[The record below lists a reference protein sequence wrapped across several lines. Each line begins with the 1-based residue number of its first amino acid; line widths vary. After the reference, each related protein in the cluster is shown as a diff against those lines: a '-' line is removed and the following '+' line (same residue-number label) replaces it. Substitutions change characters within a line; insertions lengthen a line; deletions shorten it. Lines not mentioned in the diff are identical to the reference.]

1 MLQGYNASNAPR
13 ANQETNQGD
22 GHSLEVSAND
32 VNIVRVDAIKSL
44 SLFLGYLLSGECQQE
59 YTHDIELHVIG
70 HIPAPHHAHLVLRE
84 EVIDVKYVAPPID
97 AARVV
102 LDLGRLEDG

>member
-44 SLFLGYLLSGECQQE
+44 SLFG
-59 YTHDIELHVIG
+59 
-70 HIPAPHHAHLVLRE
+70 VLTFW
-84 EVIDVKYVAPPID
+84 
-97 AARVV
+97 RVSAGV
-102 LDLGRLEDG
+102 HS

>member
-32 VNIVRVDAIKSL
+32 VYIVA
-44 SLFLGYLLSGECQQE
+44 SLFLFLEYLLSGECQQE
-59 YTHDIELHVIG
+59 YTHGIELHVIG

-102 LDLGRLEDG
+102 LDLGRLED